1 MFCLKELLLK
11 IRALLSRLAESGEP
25 LAAASAVALGLL
37 EEGDL
42 FAGGPELTAIGEEAE
57 ALSAVGAADPML
69 AAGAACALQRK
80 GQGGVIVAAAEDA
93 DRRDEAITLAV
104 KLALPLVLLV
114 SCPQAALDELS
125 SRVMAADMECIPAD
139 GRGVMSLMPALRL
152 AIDKAREG
160 DGPTLIECVS
170 DQPLEDEDTPA
181 APLERLNSVLIL
193 EGYAMPEELV

>member
-11 IRALLSRLAESGEP
+11 IRALLSRLAKDGDP
-25 LAAASAVALGLL
+25 LATASAVALGLL
-37 EEGDL
+37 GEGDL
-42 FAGGPELTAIGEEAE
+42 FAGGP
-57 ALSAVGAADPML
+57 SVMAVGGDAPGIGQVSPADPML
-69 AAGAACALQRK
+69 AAGAAFALQR
-80 GQGGVIVAAAEDA
+80 GGEGGVIVAAAEDT
-93 DRRDEAITLAV
+93 DRLYEAIALAV
-104 KLALPLVLLV
+104 KLTLPLVLLV

-170 DQPLEDEDTPA
+170 DQPLDDEDTPA